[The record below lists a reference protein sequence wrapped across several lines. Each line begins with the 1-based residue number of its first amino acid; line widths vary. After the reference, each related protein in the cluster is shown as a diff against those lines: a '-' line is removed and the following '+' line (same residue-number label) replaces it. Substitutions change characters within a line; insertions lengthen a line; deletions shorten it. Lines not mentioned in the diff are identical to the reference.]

1 MLFILDCEIV
11 NDALSKRR
19 FLWNNSNLH
28 IIIRETCF
36 NFDILVLYTY
46 LNFNYNR
53 KIFESLMSSFTIT
66 VDNIFK
72 FADLRFQRSS
82 LAVQQQALR
91 WLRLLTQ
98 LQITVPVTLLLKI
111 LANGLLAFSPLTP
124 NQSHQRVASS
134 TSFGLVAASPSA
146 SADLMSS
153 QQSSAM
159 SSPLLVRLSRRGLVP
174 ATVSQLQL
182 QLQTSLQRGHEILD
196 ALDAD
201 GLIVV
206 DSLLHRELLQCSQLE
221 RDDLIVFHYG
231 SILQL
236 LLDQVNR
243 FNTSANTTWL
253 IHSYY
258 SFCLLFSY
266 GN

>member
-1 MLFILDCEIV
+1 
-11 NDALSKRR
+11 
-19 FLWNNSNLH
+19 
-28 IIIRETCF
+28 
-36 NFDILVLYTY
+36 
-46 LNFNYNR
+46 
-53 KIFESLMSSFTIT
+53 MSSFTIT

-111 LANGLLAFSPLTP
+111 LANGLLAFGPQSPHL
-124 NQSHQRVASS
+124 SHQRLASTSS
-134 TSFGLVAASPSA
+134 TSFALVSASA
-146 SADLMSS
+146 SADLIGAQRSEAASS
-153 QQSSAM
+153 

-174 ATVSQLQL
+174 TTIAQLQPEMS
-182 QLQTSLQRGHEILD
+182 QTCLQRGYEILD

-231 SILQL
+231 TMLQL
-236 LLDQVNR
+236 LCDQVN
-243 FNTSANTTWL
+243 
-253 IHSYY
+253 Y
-258 SFCLLFSY
+258 SNYS
-266 GN
+266 